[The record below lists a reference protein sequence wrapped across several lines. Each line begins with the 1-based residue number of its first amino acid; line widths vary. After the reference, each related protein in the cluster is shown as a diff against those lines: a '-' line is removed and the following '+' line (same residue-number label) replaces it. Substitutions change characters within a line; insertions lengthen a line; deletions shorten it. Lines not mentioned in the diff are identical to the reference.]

1 LKRIYLELEDNDPL
15 LDVIKK
21 YGITQSEME
30 TAISA
35 WAYTIAREEDERDEV
50 WKALNNG
57 FRLFRR
63 RMMNVDVQK
72 FREIFK
78 V

>member
-1 LKRIYLELEDNDPL
+1 MKRIYLELEDDDPL

-50 WKALNNG
+50 CDALHKG
-57 FRLFRR
+57 YILYRR
-63 RMMNVDVQK
+63 KMENVDA
-72 FREIFK
+72 
-78 V
+78 

>member
-1 LKRIYLELEDNDPL
+1 LKRIYLELEDDDPL

-21 YGITQSEME
+21 YGITQSEIE

-35 WAYTIAREEDERDEV
+35 WAYTIAREDERDKV
-50 WKALNNG
+50 WEALNNG
-57 FRLFRR
+57 FRLFEQ
-63 RMMNVDVQK
+63 RMMKVDVQK